1 MVTGLAAFL
10 HLRFLAEENLKA
22 KTESTLA
29 RFGWPWKKEGGGANW
44 KREKTSIGAISS
56 NIFLYSP
63 QHSKRICMNDQYSL
77 TWSYL
82 VWFYKRES
90 TKTCKLHVKRYEW
103 MNPRSQWS
111 QNILDVVITSFL
123 YFTEPVKKEKEKLVK
138 IFTNNGRRV
147 AEICSARKSTHSRP
161 PPKPTTVLN
170 NEKRL
175 KNTSSSFKE
184 SYIGISVD
192 RIIKFK

>member
-10 HLRFLAEENLKA
+10 HLRFWPKKILKR
-22 KTESTLA
+22 KLS
-29 RFGWPWKKEGGGANW
+29 RPWPDLDDLGKKEGGGANW

-63 QHSKRICMNDQYSL
+63 QHSNRICMNDQYSL

-123 YFTEPVKKEKEKLVK
+123 YFTEPVNKEKEKLVK

-175 KNTSSSFKE
+175 KNTRSSFKE